1 MNLESRRISE
11 LQRNRSHFIRRLAY
25 QYFWNDVE
33 LFERVLT
40 HPVSWLVAGAP
51 FLAECDRPARWS
63 ATNVGT
69 LMNAKNNPDYFRADS
84 SDDLASRL
92 KPILQNEGVGKP
104 EEMRKIE
111 LLLELILLQSYD
123 WDREDDA
130 ANDRYDALADSANPL
145 EYEPAKVKLISEIES
160 CGSIPAVDEIIT
172 IDEIVTDRSV
182 SPYGWWIN

>member
-1 MNLESRRISE
+1 
-11 LQRNRSHFIRRLAY
+11 
-25 QYFWNDVE
+25 
-33 LFERVLT
+33 
-40 HPVSWLVAGAP
+40 
-51 FLAECDRPARWS
+51 
-63 ATNVGT
+63 
-69 LMNAKNNPDYFRADS
+69 MNAKNNPEQFRADS